1 MFFEKRTHRVS
12 YTRKMKLSP
21 SIHHYPRWK
30 AVILKSSVNYASHPV
45 IVSALLLVPHADA
58 SRQSASQWRKSLKVS
73 RYLLCRAL
81 LLYVDTQNKEGGN
94 YGNKSFAESSSSRCR
109 PVFTSSITQC
119 KWKEKLFSIPTRVQ
133 SKHELLQP
141 SREWW
146 WSEGRNQLRMIS
158 DCMSA
163 RRMAARIL
171 LD

>member
-1 MFFEKRTHRVS
+1 MIFEKRTHRVS

-94 YGNKSFAESSSSRCR
+94 YGNKSFAESSSSRRRPSFLLRPLLNASEKKNSFPFQHAYNQSMNCSSHPGSDDGCR
-109 PVFTSSITQC
+109 
-119 KWKEKLFSIPTRVQ
+119 KEP
-133 SKHELLQP
+133 
-141 SREWW
+141 
-146 WSEGRNQLRMIS
+146 
-158 DCMSA
+158 
-163 RRMAARIL
+163 AAN
-171 LD
+171 DK